1 MKTFS
6 DGKNQWAIEVTV
18 GSIKRVLGDTG
29 INLSLP
35 HDPDADGKTL
45 AERLVFDV
53 IVLVDVIWSL
63 VRIQAE
69 SLSVTVDQFCES
81 MKPELMLAAGEAFHG
96 EWIDFFQKMNSP
108 VQVKIIQQ
116 AKELRTELQNK
127 GVIQVDRVNS
137 AKRDFLTN
145 QMEKEVDAAL
155 AEMERINNPTVIVSS
170 GNVTDLA
177 ESSAPWT
184 SIVPHG
190 DSSVGLPTRAV
201 DLPGKSRRI

>member
-1 MKTFS
+1 VKTFS
-6 DGKNQWAIEVTV
+6 DGKNQWAIEITV
-18 GSIKRVLGDTG
+18 GSIKRVLADTG

-35 HDPDADGKTL
+35 HDPDAEGKTL

-63 VRIQAE
+63 VRPQAE
-69 SLSVTVDQFCES
+69 SMSVTVEQFLEA

-116 AKELRTELQNK
+116 AKELRAELQTK

-145 QMEKEVDAAL
+145 QMEKEVTAAL
-155 AEMERINNPTVIVSS
+155 AEMDRLNNPTVIVSS
-170 GNVTDLA
+170 GSVTDSA
-177 ESSAPWT
+177 ESLAPST
-184 SIVPHG
+184 LTEPPG
-190 DSSVGLPTRAV
+190 DSSVGLPTRAEDRV
-201 DLPGKSRRI
+201 GKSRRT